1 MAHNKANEMTNN
13 IEVALLGE
21 TTMHVREREKRKLP
35 YYTGRQA
42 MFYGMSLFGG
52 IMLLF

>member
-21 TTMHVREREKRKLP
+21 TTMHVREREKENFPIIQEDKP
-35 YYTGRQA
+35 CFMGC
-42 MFYGMSLFGG
+42 LF
-52 IMLLF
+52 LAE